1 MIFVVTNPFVS
12 SILRGQHI
20 ADELGCR
27 TLFQSIGGAR
37 NQPILFVKDAD
48 PELVAAAK
56 DRGNRILYDP
66 LDQYCKDGRI
76 CQFAALVDVVI
87 LPNRPAAAF
96 YRANGFPQAAF
107 AVIPHQWDHRIKGD
121 APQDHCRPGYIG
133 HSFNCPPGWDGD
145 KFVDMSADSQL
156 GGDLLA
162 AFASFNLH
170 LSLNARKPA
179 HALLKPA
186 IKVASAAAVL
196 ANVVAYPDPSA
207 LELLGPDYPFYVDSD
222 PMAAIRMARE
232 SFGGVDWLR
241 GREKM
246 KEVRERTSLQAIAG
260 LYRRLA
266 DRDPSMLL
274 DAPLAEAA

>member
-12 SILRGQHI
+12 SLLRGKHI
-20 ADELGCR
+20 ADELGSR
-27 TLFQSIGGAR
+27 TLFASIGGAR
-37 NQPILFVKDAD
+37 NQPIVFVKDAD
-48 PELVAAAK
+48 PELVSAAK

-66 LDQYCKDGRI
+66 LDQYCKAGRA
-76 CQFAALVDVVI
+76 CQFAGLVDVVI
-87 LPNRPAAAF
+87 LPNRASAAF
-96 YRANGFPQAAF
+96 YRANGFPEAAF
-107 AVIPHQWDHRIKGD
+107 AVIPHQWDHRIKGE
-121 APQDHCRPGYIG
+121 ARQDQCRPGYIG
-133 HSFNCPPGWDGD
+133 HSFNCPPGWEGA
-145 KFVDMSADSQL
+145 KVVDMGGDISAD
-156 GGDLLA
+156 
-162 AFASFNLH
+162 FARFNLH
-170 LSLNARKPA
+170 LSLNARNPA

-186 IKVASAAAVL
+186 VKVASAAAVL

-246 KEVRERTSLQAIAG
+246 KEVRERTSLQAIVG

-266 DRDPSMLL
+266 DRDPSML